1 MYRILYFLMFE
12 TTCIF
17 SQKLNFVRFLN
28 VEKTNKQK
36 THTTRLVT
44 PLFYSTPKDYL
55 TTCVTC

>member
-17 SQKLNFVRFLN
+17 SQKLNFVSFLN

-36 THTTRLVT
+36 THTRLAT
-44 PLFYSTPKDYL
+44 PLFYSTPKEYL
-55 TTCVTC
+55 TIGVTC